1 MTPLRT
7 PEAAR
12 KYQLTYLP
20 VGADPADGAAA
31 DGAVGET
38 EIIVNAM
45 WLEQTA
51 LQVQVVGGGEAA
63 AKVTMA
69 RRPGAQLT
77 KDVSYEDSVK
87 VTVVV
92 AEAVV
97 GRAVTITLTSKQ

>member
-7 PEAAR
+7 PESAR

-20 VGADPADGAAA
+20 VGADSADGAAA

-51 LQVQVVGGGEAA
+51 LQVQVVGDGEAT

-77 KDVSYEDSVK
+77 KDVSRLVRLFVRRQRHSDRGR
-87 VTVVV
+87 V
-92 AEAVV
+92 A
-97 GRAVTITLTSKQ
+97 GRAAQGP